1 MEENILR
8 ELVCLVLSGA
18 SGEPNKLSTKIT
30 IVICTV
36 DLSGSYWRAVWS
48 DSKREREIKK

>member
-1 MEENILR
+1 MEEDILR

-30 IVICTV
+30 IVLCTV

-48 DSKREREIKK
+48 DSKREWEIKK